1 MVKTSIVKSFLKQTP
16 IYLSA
21 IVLGIILGM
30 AIQMAYAAWTNPTTF
45 PPNNNAP
52 APINVSTTT
61 QTKTGSFIVA
71 TASGSYL
78 GIGNNAYRLEK
89 NGDSLAFVNKGGE
102 TKMIIG
108 NNGNVGI
115 GTMSP
120 RNKLELSEG
129 GLRIGG
135 GQNLQGWPVNNN
147 IHGSDAAVLF
157 PTYTGGE
164 TSDLRLYITDNG
176 DDRFSIWGDTC
187 SGGDCGDVSKAVEA
201 HRFTANGDVYHRGN
215 VGIGITAPTQKL
227 DVNGYVKGRSGLC
240 IGNDCKTSWPSGGH
254 QYTVRSNLGSWG
266 PYANTDGP
274 CPAPSCPAGYSEVT
288 HWYIRDHIFVRGHG
302 WNSQCYTQTLCS
314 K

>member
-1 MVKTSIVKSFLKQTP
+1 MVKTSIVKGFLKQTP

-21 IVLGIILGM
+21 IVLGIILAM
-30 AIQMAYAAWTNPTTF
+30 AIQMAYAAWTNPTTL
-45 PPNNNAP
+45 PPNNNTP

-61 QTKTGSFIVA
+61 QTKAGSLIVA
-71 TASGSYL
+71 TTSGSYL

-89 NGDSLAFVNKGGE
+89 NGDSLAFVNKSGE

-108 NNGNVGI
+108 NDGNVGI

-120 RNKLELSEG
+120 ESKLHIAG
-129 GLRIGG
+129 G
-135 GQNLQGWPVNNN
+135 
-147 IHGSDAAVLF
+147 
-157 PTYTGGE
+157 
-164 TSDLRLYITDNG
+164 DLRLNNNDILFKADDTGDIVFQNADGSQKARIWAGTSAGLNYLYLSSADNAADITINQ
-176 DDRFSIWGDTC
+176 
-187 SGGDCGDVSKAVEA
+187 
-201 HRFTANGDVYHRGN
+201 NGN